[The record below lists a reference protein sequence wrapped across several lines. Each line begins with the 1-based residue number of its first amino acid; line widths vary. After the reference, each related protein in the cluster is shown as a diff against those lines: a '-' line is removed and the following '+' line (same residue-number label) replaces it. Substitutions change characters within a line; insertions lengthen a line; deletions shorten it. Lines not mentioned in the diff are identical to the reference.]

1 MTLFFS
7 FLVLMVL
14 KKRKLKFRLSEK
26 RIKLEKIFLMILTNQ
41 LIYLVNVI
49 TMRKIFQIMCASQKV
64 LTLMCTHDRFSFDLV
79 HYYCKRKEHHL
90 SQYLS
95 MRKIHN
101 VIRINDDWNPPF
113 RFYVCSVERF
123 IRTHCFSFTNLI
135 YSDHVITT
143 DCVSI
148 DVKYS

>member
-1 MTLFFS
+1 MPLFFS

-26 RIKLEKIFLMILTNQ
+26 RTKLEKIFLMILTNQ
-41 LIYLVNVI
+41 LIYLVNVK

-113 RFYVCSVERF
+113 RFNVCSVKVCKFQKQIFQPKLLPKNEP
-123 IRTHCFSFTNLI
+123 TNWFFYPDYL
-135 YSDHVITT
+135 SG
-143 DCVSI
+143 
-148 DVKYS
+148 